1 MSSKP
6 RSVIW
11 EYFEKTSN
19 VEVVTCKLC
28 HASVKS
34 CGNTTNIRNHIKRNH
49 PSIAQSKGV
58 SKVRRISSQSVAS
71 TSSTKPQDEN
81 VDDPDDNDLA
91 EVART
96 IVNKVRYQDAILLI
110 MCLQH

>member
-1 MSSKP
+1 
-6 RSVIW
+6 VTW

-49 PSIAQSKGV
+49 PSINQSKDAVV
-58 SKVRRISSQSVAS
+58 SKVRRTSHSVAS
-71 TSSTKPQDEN
+71 TSSAEPREEN
-81 VDDPDDNDLA
+81 VDGPNNHVDGNDFA

-96 IVNKVRYQDAILLI
+96 IVNKVRY
-110 MCLQH
+110 